1 MAHSS
6 PSPPTQAYQSLFSR
20 GLFGFLDKDTE
31 ASESWIKPRDRSAA
45 GAGFLSQPR
54 KAMPQCLSADMAL
67 HVNDT
72 CQKKNLS
79 LHPEQTHRASAV
91 KRGFLGRRPMPLGS
105 GWRGDPGPLPEAN
118 PTSTQRKRMGKAPSC
133 LKTKREGRNL
143 R

>member
-31 ASESWIKPRDRSAA
+31 ASESWKSRGTGRLQERDSSPSLGKRCRSACRQTWPCT
-45 GAGFLSQPR
+45 LTT
-54 KAMPQCLSADMAL
+54 
-67 HVNDT
+67 HV
-72 CQKKNLS
+72 KKKIC
-79 LHPEQTHRASAV
+79 PCTQTHRASAV
-91 KRGFLGRRPMPLGS
+91 KRGFLGRRLVPLGS
-105 GWRGDPGPLPEAN
+105 RWRGDPGPLPEAN